1 MKKLDWPKLIFYLR
15 IVFILFSLGAV
26 IYNLVSKDWE
36 LMLSSIFTLVLFIFS
51 SYLYRKNSLHLPPLF
66 QVFILLFIFGSMYL
80 GEIRDYYYKFRWW
93 DTMLHSSSAMI
104 LALTGYIMVY
114 ILNRDKDIDL
124 KLSPFFISLFSFC
137 FAMMIGVLWE
147 ILEYTVDSLIGGN
160 MQKARGLLPP
170 SGIPDSRL
178 GLIDTMNDLIVDAI
192 GAFVISALGY
202 YYAKKRS
209 PRENTFTKLK
219 EEIIEEN
226 PDIFE
231 TPDEP
236 DNMQ

>member
-51 SYLYRKNSLHLPPLF
+51 SYLSRKNSLHLPPLF

-80 GEIRDYYYKFRWW
+80 GEIRDYYYKYRWW

-137 FAMMIGVLWE
+137 FAMMIGVIWE
-147 ILEYTVDSLIGGN
+147 IFEYSVDSLIGGN
-160 MQKARGLLPP
+160 MQKARGLLLPG
-170 SGIPDSRL
+170 GIPDSRL
-178 GLIDTMNDLIVDAI
+178 GLIDTMNDLIVDAL
-192 GAFVISALGY
+192 GAFVVSALGY

-209 PRENTFTKLK
+209 SGENTFTKLK
-219 EEIIEEN
+219 DEIIEEN
-226 PDIFE
+226 PEIFE
-231 TPDEP
+231 TPDE
-236 DNMQ
+236 QEETQ